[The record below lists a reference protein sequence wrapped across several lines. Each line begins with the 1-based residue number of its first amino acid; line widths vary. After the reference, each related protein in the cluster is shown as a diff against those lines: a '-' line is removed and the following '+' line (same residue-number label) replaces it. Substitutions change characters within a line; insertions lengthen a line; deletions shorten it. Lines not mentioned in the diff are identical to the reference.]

1 MSPSNA
7 LPEQT
12 ARDVRVGNISFD
24 TLNDISERFP
34 VAIVVH
40 VVVILVTFLLA
51 IRLLGSTTD
60 ALSPVLRQYLD
71 RFVVGDWSALGISW
85 VASYALANGS
95 VVAAL
100 SLSLF
105 DAELIVT
112 SQLFLMIVGSRL
124 GGAAVVVFIG
134 AFDYLNEEL
143 DTLSESVRLGV
154 LTFLLTHSIYL
165 PVLVVGYVSV
175 SRLQAVG
182 IDPLNGLTTTSRVP
196 DVSSVVASRVIDV
209 LGPALGFVLA
219 IGLVFLSMRLFDRLL
234 GRLDKQRLRRRYLT
248 RLNDKWVSFGTG
260 LVVTGLTTSVAFSLG
275 VIVPLYNRGHIK
287 RDEIIPYVIGANI
300 GTLVDTLIVAVALD
314 TAVGVLTVAM
324 LLGISLVIS
333 LVALLFYPV
342 YTGFIGTMQDELLES
357 TVLFVGFLLSLL
369 VVPLLLVA
377 LL

>member
-1 MSPSNA
+1 
-7 LPEQT
+7 
-12 ARDVRVGNISFD
+12 
-24 TLNDISERFP
+24 

-182 IDPLNGLTTTSRVP
+182 IDPLDGLTTTSRVP

-324 LLGISLVIS
+324 LLGISLVVS
-333 LVALLFYPV
+333 LVALVFYPV
-342 YTGFIGTMQDELLES
+342 YAGFIGTMQDELLES

>member
-12 ARDVRVGNISFD
+12 ARDVWVGNISFD
-24 TLNDISERFP
+24 TLDDISERFP